1 MSTIFG
7 KRNIGKFFGLLL
19 AALIVALAVSSGL
32 RNKAGCVMMLAGVSA
47 ASCVVPQPYQ
57 LPDDL
62 AEAEAFSLGFQAYT
76 VGVVYARSQILMEK
90 DTNPA
95 SELNA
100 PLNTFNIYPGL
111 ATPGAAIDFTPNNDT
126 VYGLAWLDLS
136 QGPVLMTIPA
146 VPDRYWTVQATDWAL
161 NSFAYVGQRL
171 QSKPGTYAYVA
182 PGWKGDLPVGVT
194 RLEAPTNGVFL
205 QARTVVHP
213 EVESDIAPVVAQLK
227 TYQLKPLNARAKY
240 PTVAPG
246 TPLPNPKLNN
256 PIWQSLEFYTLLNRA
271 WTFGGVREQDR
282 EIVGQFAKLGIGPG
296 LTFNPEALTDA
307 QRKGL
312 VRAAEVAYKRVQSHA
327 QENGELR
334 NGWRY
339 ATNIGL
345 YGPDRLRASAVGM
358 MGYGGNLKEEA
369 LYLPAFF
376 DTEMRPLQGD
386 RRYHIHF
393 AADNLPPANA
403 FWSITLYSR
412 PENQLRANPINRYAI
427 GDRTPTL
434 RRGADGS
441 VDIYIQPES
450 PEGDKVGNWLPS
462 GGKGPIWIIMR
473 MYLPGEKALSGAY
486 VPPGPERIFN

>member
-1 MSTIFG
+1 
-7 KRNIGKFFGLLL
+7 
-19 AALIVALAVSSGL
+19 
-32 RNKAGCVMMLAGVSA
+32 
-47 ASCVVPQPYQ
+47 
-57 LPDDL
+57 
-62 AEAEAFSLGFQAYT
+62 
-76 VGVVYARSQILMEK
+76 MEK

-95 SELNA
+95 ADLNA
-100 PLNTFNIYPGL
+100 PLNTFNVYPGL
-111 ATPGAAIDFTPNNDT
+111 AAPGAAIDFTPNNDT

-136 QGPVLMTIPA
+136 QGPVLMTIPE
-146 VPDRYWTVQATDWAL
+146 VPNRYWTVQATDWAL
-161 NSFAYVGQRL
+161 NSFAYVGQRM

-182 PGWKGDLPVGVT
+182 PGWKGDLPAGVT
-194 RLEAPTNGVFL
+194 RLEAPTKGVFL
-205 QARTVVHP
+205 QARTVVQP

-227 TYQLKPLNARAKY
+227 TYQLKPMNAQAKY
-240 PTVAPG
+240 PAVAPG

-256 PIWQSLEFYTLLNRA
+256 PIWQSLEFYSLLNRA

-296 LTFNPEALTDA
+296 LTFKPEALTEA

-312 VRAAEVAYKRVQSHA
+312 TRAAEVAYQRVQAHA

-434 RRGADGS
+434 KRGADGS
-441 VDIYIQPES
+441 VDIYIQPEKLD
-450 PEGDKVGNWLPS
+450 GDKAGNWLPT
-462 GGKGPIWIIMR
+462 GGKGPVWIIMR

-486 VPPGPERIFN
+486 VPPGPVRVYD

>member
-1 MSTIFG
+1 
-7 KRNIGKFFGLLL
+7 
-19 AALIVALAVSSGL
+19 
-32 RNKAGCVMMLAGVSA
+32 
-47 ASCVVPQPYQ
+47 VVQ
-57 LPDDL
+57 
-62 AEAEAFSLGFQAYT
+62 
-76 VGVVYARSQILMEK
+76 
-90 DTNPA
+90 
-95 SELNA
+95 
-100 PLNTFNIYPGL
+100 
-111 ATPGAAIDFTPNNDT
+111 
-126 VYGLAWLDLS
+126 
-136 QGPVLMTIPA
+136 
-146 VPDRYWTVQATDWAL
+146 
-161 NSFAYVGQRL
+161 
-171 QSKPGTYAYVA
+171 
-182 PGWKGDLPVGVT
+182 
-194 RLEAPTNGVFL
+194 
-205 QARTVVHP
+205 P

-227 TYQLKPLNARAKY
+227 TYQLKPMNAQAKY
-240 PTVAPG
+240 PAVAPG

-256 PIWQSLEFYTLLNRA
+256 PIWQSLEFYSLLNRA

-296 LTFNPEALTDA
+296 LTFKPEALTDA
-307 QRKGL
+307 QRQGL
-312 VRAAEVAYKRVQSHA
+312 TRAAELAYKRVQAHA

-434 RRGADGS
+434 KRGADGS
-441 VDIYIQPES
+441 VDIYIQPEKLD
-450 PEGDKVGNWLPS
+450 GDKAGNWLPT
-462 GGKGPIWIIMR
+462 GGKGPVWIIMR

-486 VPPGPERIFN
+486 VPPGPVRVYD